1 MRGRGLLVG
10 VELTEAA
17 RPFCEA
23 LMERGLLCKET
34 HDFVVRI
41 APPLVVTKDDLE
53 WALGQIRETFE
64 AMPA

>member
-10 VELTEAA
+10 IELTVKA

-41 APPLVVTKDDLE
+41 APPLVVSKDDLE
-53 WALGQIRETFE
+53 WALSQIRETFSE
-64 AMPA
+64 MS